1 MSGLKQPAPL
11 RSTLEEYDLV
21 IIGSGAGA
29 KFARPGLS
37 QRKANGAHLSRANT
51 RAGPARILRVVPVKT
66 LFTAQ
71 A

>member
-29 KFARPGLS
+29 KFARLDFRSGRPTG
-37 QRKANGAHLSRANT
+37 RTCRAQIH
-51 RAGPARILRVVPVKT
+51 GRILPEYCVSS
-66 LFTAQ
+66 Q
-71 A
+71 